1 MIFIFGYL
9 FVFFGF
15 TKTLI
20 FPILPDL
27 GLMISI
33 IIIVLLILYLF
44 DFKTSII
51 LIVAASI
58 FSIIMKYTFYYSF
71 LTDNNTMSAIIII
84 ATFVYITLI
93 ILSIVRKCD
102 AAENSLEYKSLYELE
117 WFSKYL
123 SLESLQDIIIRNS
136 NDNRSLIS
144 YFEIQGKVYKEIAK
158 EIIKNIDAAFEK
170 GSKTSESVPG
180 IFKMKS
186 YSASKNLFY
195 FKEVGNLLMDLII
208 LGPLNLILL
217 FVLAYLNFSIE
228 NLSLIL
234 GILVFSYIFSPFS
247 AHFNIT
253 SC

>member
-1 MIFIFGYL
+1 LRSFEGYRTIYQP
-9 FVFFGF
+9 FF
-15 TKTLI
+15 
-20 FPILPDL
+20 
-27 GLMISI
+27 LMLQ
-33 IIIVLLILYLF
+33 VHNHGANYFLLQ
-44 DFKTSII
+44 
-51 LIVAASI
+51 
-58 FSIIMKYTFYYSF
+58 
-71 LTDNNTMSAIIII
+71 
-84 ATFVYITLI
+84 
-93 ILSIVRKCD
+93 
-102 AAENSLEYKSLYELE
+102 YKSLYELE

-170 GSKTSESVPG
+170 ASKTSESVPG

-234 GILVFSYIFSPFS
+234 GILVFSYIFIELTLISMEKGIS
-247 AHFNIT
+247 ADIFRYARIT
-253 SC
+253 MKRDSIGGGPRSLDGRVKRIDKEAVQLLVRHPDKSIHLEYIPIDSIIHIELIKRHKSFGK